1 MHRHIAYPK
10 TTMEEKNLVEAKQN
24 PAVAVVQRKKR
35 GKKRKISKHIAEA
48 ASTKEKSDPGD
59 AAATTTAK
67 TVGKVTANVVQKK
80 RKTSTTAATIKNPA
94 EAAAYLKS
102 WQQSQQKSE
111 GHANEST
118 SWKFNKNTQSWLLRH
133 LYEAD
138 KVSKGDFAVL
148 LNYLKSGDKS
158 TIQRCLEDATRRAL
172 RYQTSSA
179 DQPTKS
185 GPTEVQ
191 DEAGATKTDKVGT
204 GAASATGTAANPVAP
219 GDTDEERWNKLDE
232 HDKRKEYKRARKVLE
247 TLSS

>member
-1 MHRHIAYPK
+1 
-10 TTMEEKNLVEAKQN
+10 MEEKNLVEAKQN
-24 PAVAVVQRKKR
+24 PAVGVVVQRKKR

-48 ASTKEKSDPGD
+48 AVVASTKEKSDPGD
-59 AAATTTAK
+59 AAATTTT

-80 RKTSTTAATIKNPA
+80 RKTSTAAATIKNPA
-94 EAAAYLKS
+94 EAAAYLKA

-111 GHANEST
+111 GHADEST

-179 DQPTKS
+179 DPPTKT
-185 GPTEVQ
+185 GPAEVQ
-191 DEAGATKTDKVGT
+191 DETGVTKTDKVGAGTAATT
-204 GAASATGTAANPVAP
+204 GAATPGAP

-232 HDKRKEYKRARKVLE
+232 HDKRNEYKRARKVLE